1 MAEPD
6 IKLTTL
12 ADAARLIPDGA
23 RVHFGGMAVHNHPM
37 AFVYELLRQGTRGL
51 TVVSHVSASDVDILI
66 GAERV
71 RRPGQRF
78 ILGIG
83 LNVNLDRGHFPPVIT
98 PSATSLKMELGGGV
112 SRERVVRALMSR
124 LDKWYARLKADRLE
138 EIEHQLRKRSSLS
151 GRTIT
156 IECRGR
162 RHTGTVIDVSLLDGI
177 LLELP
182 DQTARYFPEALTTVL
197 SKRPALPAAKCAK
210 SPYPR
215 RFEKIQ
221 EIRKK

>member
-1 MAEPD
+1 MSTVGA
-6 IKLTTL
+6 L
-12 ADAARLIPDGA
+12 AVVETAREEFGLDAMVRWPNDAVVRDKKFAGVLAR
-23 RVHFGGMAVHNHPM
+23 
-37 AFVYELLRQGTRGL
+37 
-51 TVVSHVSASDVDILI
+51 
-66 GAERV
+66 AERF

-83 LNVNLDRGHFPPVIT
+83 LNVNLDRGHFPPGIT

-112 SRERVVRALMSR
+112 SRERVVRALLSR
-124 LDKWYARLKADRLE
+124 LDEWYARLKADRLE